1 VTIELS
7 RALRAGTISID
18 DAAMML
24 DEVPQL
30 AAARSLQELS
40 EIVRR
45 VVHAFI
51 PAADDVWL
59 APPEDAAKLGV
70 TDRGAIFPVGI
81 APVAASLHV
90 SWTTPRHVGV
100 RERALLG
107 ALAASLPVVL
117 FKAPAATEARL
128 QLLVDSIKDY
138 AVFMLDPR
146 GRVASWNPGAE
157 RIKQYQ
163 ADEIIGRHF
172 STFYAGDDVQSGKCE
187 LELDVA
193 TRTGRFEDEGWRVRK
208 DGSRF
213 WANVV
218 ISAIRDGNGTL
229 VGFSKVT
236 RDLTE
241 RRRNEEER
249 AARLAAEEANRA
261 KDEFLAIL
269 GHELRNPLAPITT
282 ALELLRQVGDT
293 VPPRVLAVMER
304 QVSHLTRLVDDLLD
318 VSRVTSGKVRLAR
331 APLYLADV
339 VARAIEIADPLIEQR
354 GHQIEIDVPREDLRV
369 HGDELRLIQV
379 VSNLLT
385 NAVRYTAPGGRLRIT
400 AACEGAQVVLRVA
413 DNGSGISRELLP
425 RIFGMFVQGGRA
437 SDRSEGG
444 LGLGLAL
451 VRSLVELH
459 GGSVT
464 AHSEGQGKGSEFV
477 VRLPRL
483 SKQIA
488 DAVPVVSAPAPSA
501 HAKSNQIILI
511 VDDNVDAAQMLGEL
525 LRQAG
530 HEVQIAHDG
539 AQALLLLQQFRP
551 DVAVLD
557 IGLPVMDGYELAEQL
572 RAQCTGHVPYLI
584 ALTGYGQAHDRAQA
598 KRAGFDEHLVKPVDT
613 ATLLRTVRVA
623 MELRSRAAAD
633 VSAAT

>member
-1 VTIELS
+1 LSIELS
-7 RALRAGTISID
+7 RALRAGTISTD
-18 DAAMML
+18 DAAMLL
-24 DEVPQL
+24 DQVPYL
-30 AAARSLQELS
+30 AAARSLEELS

-45 VVHAFI
+45 LVHVFI
-51 PAADDVWL
+51 PATEDVWL
-59 APPEDAAKLGV
+59 APPEDPAKHGV
-70 TDRGAIFPVGI
+70 TDHGAIFPVGT

-90 SWTTPRHVGV
+90 SWTTQGQIGT
-100 RERALLG
+100 RESALLA
-107 ALAASLPVVL
+107 ALAAALPVVL

-163 ADEIIGRHF
+163 ANEIIGRHF
-172 STFYAGDDVQSGKCE
+172 STFYTPEDLESGKCE
-187 LELDVA
+187 LEIEVA
-193 TRTGRFEDEGWRVRK
+193 TRSGRFEDEGWRVRK
-208 DGSRF
+208 DGTRF

-241 RRRNEEER
+241 RKRNEEES

-318 VSRVTSGKVRLAR
+318 VSRVTSGKVRLTR
-331 APLYLADV
+331 IPLFVADV
-339 VARAIEIADPLIEQR
+339 VARAIEIADPLLEQR
-354 GHQIEIDVPREDLRV
+354 GHQIEVDVPREGLRV
-369 HGDELRLIQV
+369 HGDEVRLIQV

-385 NAVRYTAPGGRLRIT
+385 NAARYTAPGGVLRIT
-400 AACEGAQVVLRVA
+400 AARDGEQAVLRVA
-413 DNGSGISRELLP
+413 DNGSGISAELLP
-425 RIFGMFVQGGRA
+425 RIFGMFVQGNRA

-459 GGSVT
+459 GGSVS
-464 AHSEGQGKGSEFV
+464 AHSEGLGKGSEFV
-477 VRLPRL
+477 VRLPLL
-483 SKQIA
+483 SA
-488 DAVPVVSAPAPSA
+488 AAAVEPVVSAPVFPAPT
-501 HAKSNQIILI
+501 KSKQTILI

-525 LRQAG
+525 LRQSG

-539 AQALLLLQQFRP
+539 SQALTLAQESRP

-572 RAQCTGHVPYLI
+572 RAKCAGHVPYLI
-584 ALTGYGQAHDRAQA
+584 ALTGYGQATDRAQS

-613 ATLLRTVRVA
+613 ATLLRIVHAR
-623 MELRSRAAAD
+623 ER
-633 VSAAT
+633 